1 MLDLINNIRKGSSG
15 LDLDGTSKKDFN
27 DYLRDTEQKIINDMN
42 TLYTKY
48 KDIAQLSDDGERWAA
63 EQASH
68 AEYPKLPETNATQNK

>member
-1 MLDLINNIRKGSSG
+1 
-15 LDLDGTSKKDFN
+15 
-27 DYLRDTEQKIINDMN
+27 MN